1 MELMARSLKEY
12 HKKRD
17 FSKTTEPE
25 GKPGK
30 SEEKPIFV
38 IQKHDATTL
47 HYDFRLEVDGVL
59 VSWAVPK
66 GPSIDPRQ
74 KRLAIQT
81 EDHPLEYAD
90 FEGVIPESEYGGG
103 TVIVWDRG
111 GYRNLREE
119 RGDDSLS
126 MAESIEEGKVEVWLE
141 GNKLQGGFALIRTGF
156 GKGNGWLLIK
166 MDDEMADARRD
177 PVSTEPDSVI
187 TGRSLE
193 QVREE
198 GEGGG

>member
-1 MELMARSLKEY
+1 
-12 HKKRD
+12 
-17 FSKTTEPE
+17 
-25 GKPGK
+25 
-30 SEEKPIFV
+30 
-38 IQKHDATTL
+38 
-47 HYDFRLEVDGVL
+47 
-59 VSWAVPK
+59 
-66 GPSIDPRQ
+66 
-74 KRLAIQT
+74 
-81 EDHPLEYAD
+81 
-90 FEGVIPESEYGGG
+90 
-103 TVIVWDRG
+103 
-111 GYRNLREE
+111 
-119 RGDDSLS
+119 